1 VPPEACLEAPGV
13 ATGFRHATFVILA
26 GNRVIEEEP
35 APCCACAMLTL
46 EMPRVNRHGSMTA
59 SRLKQR
65 AREAHDDV
73 LDAGERRLVKSVERG
88 EWTTVAGFRA
98 AKARRARS
106 ATATLRRL
114 RKA

>member
-1 VPPEACLEAPGV
+1 
-13 ATGFRHATFVILA
+13 
-26 GNRVIEEEP
+26 
-35 APCCACAMLTL
+35 MLTL
-46 EMPRVNRHGSMTA
+46 EMPRANRPGSTTA

-65 AREAHDDV
+65 GREAHDVV

-88 EWTTVAGFRA
+88 EWTTVTGFRA
-98 AKARRARS
+98 SKARHARS

>member
-1 VPPEACLEAPGV
+1 
-13 ATGFRHATFVILA
+13 
-26 GNRVIEEEP
+26 
-35 APCCACAMLTL
+35 MLTL
-46 EMPRVNRHGSMTA
+46 EMPRANRPGSTTA
-59 SRLKQR
+59 ARLKQR
-65 AREAHDDV
+65 SREAHELV

-98 AKARRARS
+98 AQACHARS